1 MTISFMNSICDLL
14 QKLDNLYV
22 IQSEQ
27 QAEIV
32 QSICNHIVI
41 IGMTMFYQQSWCSNV
56 EVEEKGVL
64 TRGWSRQNSGSDFL
78 CKLLKVERVRWQNI
92 TGQEIIKH

>member
-41 IGMTMFYQQSWCSNV
+41 IGMTMFYQQS
-56 EVEEKGVL
+56 
-64 TRGWSRQNSGSDFL
+64 
-78 CKLLKVERVRWQNI
+78 
-92 TGQEIIKH
+92 

>member
-56 EVEEKGVL
+56 EVEEKEFL
-64 TRGWSRQNSGSDFL
+64 RGDDPAKIQVVTSSANYW
-78 CKLLKVERVRWQNI
+78 KLK
-92 TGQEIIKH
+92 G